1 MPSRQTVE
9 DFIAL
14 VESNRHDEAI
24 ERFYTEDAS
33 MQENLTEPPRRG
45 RDLLV
50 AHERAV
56 LARAKSVASECVRP
70 VLIDGD
76 TVVVHWVFQ
85 FEFKDGSKRR
95 IEELAHQ
102 TWKGEKIWRER
113 FYYDPA
119 QMKAQP
125 PS

>member
-1 MPSRQTVE
+1 MPSRETVE
-9 DFIAL
+9 AFVAM

-24 ERFYTEDAS
+24 ARFYAPDAT

-45 RDLLV
+45 RDVLV

-56 LARAKSVASECVRP
+56 LGRVASVQSRCVRP
-70 VLIDGD
+70 VLIEGD
-76 TVVVHWVFQ
+76 TVVIHWIFDFV
-85 FEFKDGSKRR
+85 FKDGKRRR

-102 TWKGEKIWRER
+102 TWAGELVSRER

-119 QMKAQP
+119 QMKAEA
-125 PS
+125 

>member
-119 QMKAQP
+119 QMKAQS

>member
-33 MQENLTEPPRRG
+33 MQENLTEPPRQG
-45 RDLLV
+45 RDRLV

-56 LARAKSVASECVRP
+56 LARAKTVASECVRP

-76 TVVVHWVFQ
+76 TVVVHWVFH

-119 QMKAQP
+119 QMKAQA
-125 PS
+125 

>member
-1 MPSRQTVE
+1 MPSRETVE
-9 DFIAL
+9 AFVAM
-14 VESNRHDEAI
+14 VESNQHDLAI
-24 ERFYTEDAS
+24 EHFYTEDAS

-45 RDLLV
+45 RDTLV

-56 LARAKSVASECVRP
+56 LARAKTVRTECIRP

-76 TVVVHWVFQ
+76 TVVVHWVFH

-102 TWKGEKIWRER
+102 TWQGEKVWRER

-119 QMKAQP
+119 QMKTNLA
-125 PS
+125 

>member
-1 MPSRQTVE
+1 MPSRETVE
-9 DFIAL
+9 AFVAM
-14 VESNRHDEAI
+14 VESNQHDRAI
-24 ERFYTEDAS
+24 AEFYAEDAT
-33 MQENLTEPPRRG
+33 MQENLNMPPRQG
-45 RDLLV
+45 RDTLV

-56 LARAKSVASECVRP
+56 LARAKTVETECVRP

-76 TVVVHWVFQ
+76 TVVIHWIFR

-102 TWKGEKIWRER
+102 TWKGEKVWRER

-119 QMKAQP
+119 QMKAEAP
-125 PS
+125 

>member
-56 LARAKSVASECVRP
+56 LARAKSVTSECVRP

-76 TVVVHWVFQ
+76 TVVVHWIFR

-119 QMKAQP
+119 QMKAEAG
-125 PS
+125 

>member
-1 MPSRQTVE
+1 MPRRETVE
-9 DFIAL
+9 AFVAL
-14 VESNRHDEAI
+14 VESNQHDLAI
-24 ERFYTEDAS
+24 ERFYAEDAT

-45 RDLLV
+45 RDTLV

-56 LARAKSVASECVRP
+56 LARAKSVETECVRP

-76 TVVVHWVFQ
+76 TVVIHWIFY
-85 FEFKDGSKRR
+85 FEFRDGSKRR

-102 TWKGEKIWRER
+102 TWKGEQVWRER

-119 QMKAQP
+119 QMKAEAP
-125 PS
+125 

>member
-45 RDLLV
+45 RDTLV

-56 LARAKSVASECVRP
+56 LARAKSVTSECVRP

-76 TVVVHWVFQ
+76 TVVVHWIFR

-119 QMKAQP
+119 QMK
-125 PS
+125 